1 LLYLLHQIKE
11 EKYIFF
17 YGGKDR
23 EWIQQFGKKAIALAN
38 HPIIKE
44 TRISIELFCLGKGSK
59 GDDDLEIQGRFWN
72 KVESLFFSAKTD
84 KETEQD
90 TVVQQIQRLLSFKNE
105 SGWAILSKGS
115 RVVVSDGTIILKVLD
130 EFEKWK
136 CYVHA
141 NHFETC
147 FIEYH
152 KLIEGDRS
160 CCSVD
165 IPFAA
170 EKIPKNMK
178 CPYCTRLMETY
189 VSFKCCHIDGAMNAL
204 H

>member
-1 LLYLLHQIKE
+1 LIYLLHQIKE

-90 TVVQQIQRLLSFKNE
+90 TVMQQIQRLLSFKNE

-141 NHFETC
+141 NRFETC
-147 FIEYH
+147 FNEYH

-170 EKIPKNMK
+170 ERIPKHMK

>member
-1 LLYLLHQIKE
+1 LRFDIYILYNQIKE

-17 YGGKDR
+17 YGGKDN

-38 HPIIKE
+38 HPVIKE

-59 GDDDLEIQGRFWN
+59 LGDDDLGIQGRFWN
-72 KVESLFFSAKTD
+72 KIESLFFSAKID
-84 KETEQD
+84 RETEPD
-90 TVVQQIQRLLSFKNE
+90 TVTQEIRKLLSFKNE

-136 CYVHA
+136 GYVRA
-141 NHFETC
+141 SRFETC
-147 FIEYH
+147 FKEYH
-152 KLIEGDRS
+152 KLVEGDRP

-165 IPFAA
+165 IPFTA
-170 EKIPKNMK
+170 EKIPKLMK
-178 CPYCTRLMETY
+178 CPHCPRVMENY
-189 VSFKCCHIDGAMNAL
+189 VSFKCCHIDGL
-204 H
+204 